1 MRIWFRGTPGWVFLI
16 VVFLTANAD
25 AQFLITHGEKFS
37 SYGDVPEEIR
47 AEMRAE
53 GEEVLTEIGYKYDHF
68 GLFWLE
74 LWTWDGGWCVFNE
87 DTNTYFPLEKT
98 QAAILLDESPDDLG
112 KPFRYKFPLL
122 LVIVVVLVILGAIG
136 SRVGKSNE
144 DKIKKLLADDR
155 YQQAVAI
162 MQDHQEEI
170 EKQATESDELP
181 AEDEVGF
188 NKAID
193 YLTSQSIER
202 AEAEQN
208 LSLVLAMLAAA
219 SEQDPS

>member
-1 MRIWFRGTPGWVFLI
+1 M
-16 VVFLTANAD
+16 
-25 AQFLITHGEKFS
+25 
-37 SYGDVPEEIR
+37 
-47 AEMRAE
+47 
-53 GEEVLTEIGYKYDHF
+53 
-68 GLFWLE
+68 E
-74 LWTWDGGWCVFNE
+74 LWTWDGEWCFFNE
-87 DTNTYFPLEKT
+87 DTNTYSPLKKND
-98 QAAILLDESPDDLG
+98 AAVLLGESPDDLG

-170 EKQATESDELP
+170 EKQATESGEQP
-181 AEDEVGF
+181 AEDEAGF

-193 YLTSQSIER
+193 YLTSQGIER

-208 LSLVLAMLAAA
+208 LLLVLAMLAAA

>member
-1 MRIWFRGTPGWVFLI
+1 MRIWFRRTIPGLVFLI
-16 VVFLTANAD
+16 VVFLTAYAD
-25 AQFLITHGEKFS
+25 AQITHGDKFS
-37 SYGDVPEEIR
+37 SYGDVSEEIR
-47 AEMRAE
+47 AEMRAQ
-53 GEEVLTEIGYKYDHF
+53 GEEVLTEIGYKYSHF

-74 LWTWDGGWCVFNE
+74 LWTWDGEWCAFNE
-87 DTNTYFPLEKT
+87 DTNTYLPLEKDDV
-98 QAAILLDESPDDLG
+98 ADLLGESPHDLS
-112 KPFRYKFPLL
+112 KPFRYRFPLL
-122 LVIVVVLVILGAIG
+122 LVIVFVLAILGAIV

-170 EKQATESDELP
+170 EKQATESGELP
-181 AEDEVGF
+181 PQDDGGF
-188 NKAID
+188 NKAIE

-208 LSLVLAMLAAA
+208 LSLVLGMLAAA